1 MSSTLNFRTMQQG
14 WVDQGQCLL
23 KKSRFEH
30 IILPVQG
37 HKQLVA
43 GAEEEGAHG
52 ARVAGGDHQPGGEL
66 SHLS

>member
-1 MSSTLNFRTMQQG
+1 M
-14 WVDQGQCLL
+14 DQGQCLL

-37 HKQLVA
+37 HKQLAA

-52 ARVAGGDHQPGGEL
+52 ARVAGGDQQPGGEL